1 MKKLCVVFP
10 GTRYSVDRSIL
21 YYPSRIIQNSGYE
34 MIYLHYDMHKE
45 SPDQEFELSYKHGKE
60 VVDERLKDVDFSKYE
75 KIIFL
80 AKSLGTLLSSEEKEK
95 IGRKDIVTIAITP
108 LEGCLKYLNSKD
120 LIICGLNDQF
130 LPDAKNKL
138 SNFPNSYIFPN
149 LSHSLEAQFNYHLTL
164 QTVENVAGIVEAYVN
179 SLEL

>member
-1 MKKLCVVFP
+1 
-10 GTRYSVDRSIL
+10 
-21 YYPSRIIQNSGYE
+21 

-80 AKSLGTLLSSEEKEK
+80 GKSLGTLLSSEEKEK
-95 IGRKDIVTIAITP
+95 IGRKDIITIAITP

-138 SNFPNSYIFPN
+138 SNFPNSYIIHN
-149 LSHSLEAQFNYHLTL
+149 LSHSLEAKFNYRLTL

>member
-1 MKKLCVVFP
+1 MLYPFFIK
-10 GTRYSVDRSIL
+10 GIL
-21 YYPSRIIQNSGYE
+21 IEPVPHAKS
-34 MIYLHYDMHKE
+34 KTV
-45 SPDQEFELSYKHGKE
+45 PDLIPF
-60 VVDERLKDVDFSKYE
+60 FSKYE

-149 LSHSLEAQFNYHLTL
+149 LSHSLEAKFNYHLTL